1 LRGENGVT
9 KAASKETATAMRSE
23 NLPIAATM
31 SGLTTPC
38 VEAARRIIQK
48 AGYEVLLF
56 DATGT
61 GGQRM
66 ESVIRA
72 GNISGVL
79 DLTTAELANDLVGGS
94 LSAGRDRLTA
104 AAIKGV
110 PQVISL
116 SGLDRITFA
125 PRDTVPDKFSERRYY
140 QESPGVTFLRTTP
153 EENDKLGKEIAEKA
167 SAAQGPTA
175 ILIPLKGIS
184 TLDGV
189 GKAFWWPEADAALFQ
204 SLRNWMSPHVEVIEL
219 DLHIN
224 DPAFAEAATDKL
236 LSMMPPD
243 PRLGR
248 HG

>member
-1 LRGENGVT
+1 VT
-9 KAASKETATAMRSE
+9 NVASKETATAMPSE

-31 SGLTTPC
+31 CGLTTPC

-56 DATGT
+56 DATGS
-61 GGQRM
+61 GGKKM

-79 DLTTAELANDLVGGS
+79 DLTTTELANELVGGT

-116 SGLDRITFA
+116 GALDRITFG
-125 PRDTVPDKFSERRYY
+125 PRDLVPEKFQTRRYY
-140 QESPGVTFLRTTP
+140 QESPGVTLLRTTP

-167 SAAQGPTA
+167 SAARGPTA
-175 ILIPLKGIS
+175 ILIPLKGVS
-184 TLDGV
+184 TLDATGQ
-189 GKAFWWPEADAALFQ
+189 AFWWPEADAALFQ
-204 SLRNWMSPHVEVIEL
+204 SLRNWMSPHVEVIDL

-224 DPAFAEAATDKL
+224 DPAFAEAAADKL

-243 PRLGR
+243 P
-248 HG
+248 